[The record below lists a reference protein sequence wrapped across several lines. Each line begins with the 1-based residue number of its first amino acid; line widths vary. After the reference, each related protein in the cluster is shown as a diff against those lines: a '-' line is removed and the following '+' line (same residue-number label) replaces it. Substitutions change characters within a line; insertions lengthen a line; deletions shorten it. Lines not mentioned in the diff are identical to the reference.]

1 MTLPSHCPTI
11 APPGH
16 MMAIAAPMSRNACHF
31 ARGLCPV
38 REIAVDSSLIQWE
51 AMRARQSCG
60 KKGPTATPKAKL
72 REFTRRPAST
82 ARIGAPPAAMTPTKV
97 NSAAP
102 PRANIAS
109 SRVCHQAKPET
120 AEIAPYDSA
129 TAMIVMVTMATAR

>member
-1 MTLPSHCPTI
+1 
-11 APPGH
+11 
-16 MMAIAAPMSRNACHF
+16 
-31 ARGLCPV
+31 V

-60 KKGPTATPKAKL
+60 KKGPTATPKAKF
-72 REFTRRPAST
+72 RELTRSPAST

-109 SRVCHQAKPET
+109 SSVCHQAKPET

>member
-1 MTLPSHCPTI
+1 
-11 APPGH
+11 
-16 MMAIAAPMSRNACHF
+16 
-31 ARGLCPV
+31 
-38 REIAVDSSLIQWE
+38 
-51 AMRARQSCG
+51 MRARQSCG
-60 KKGPTATPKAKL
+60 KKGPTATPKAEVPGVDEETRKH
-72 REFTRRPAST
+72 REDR
-82 ARIGAPPAAMTPTKV
+82 APPAAMTPTKV